1 MSAITRIL
9 RYTPQYKANFT
20 LAYPVILAQIGQVIV
35 QLADSAMVGHLGSTA
50 LAAVSFAG
58 ALFTIFLFWGT
69 GLALGLTPLVGEAY
83 ACRRPKIAAELLQ
96 NALTLY
102 FFIGV
107 LLFGIQY
114 GLGFLLPYMGQEP
127 EVAELARPYFLYLA
141 WSIIPYMVF
150 LAFKQFLEGVGNTRT
165 GMVIVLTANLL
176 NIFFNYLL
184 IYGKFGFPE
193 MGAAGAGAATLIS
206 RICMLLF
213 MPIYFISNPS
223 ARRYFRFF
231 SRSVHSLTRFRQL
244 FTIGFPISIQ
254 VVLEVLA
261 FALSSIMMGW
271 LGSNQQA
278 AHQVVI
284 SIATFAYMIQV
295 GISSATTIL
304 ISHAFGKANLRKIRR
319 ISVASCHMALAISL
333 ITMVALMVFRK
344 QLPLMFTDDPTVIS
358 IAAQLF
364 IFAGLYQISDG
375 LQTIL
380 VGILRGIQDVS
391 VLMRYAFISYI
402 VINLPVGYLCAF
414 VLGIGAP
421 GLWIGFIFGLS
432 VAAILYYRR
441 YRRFFALRTVHTK

>member
-1 MSAITRIL
+1 
-9 RYTPQYKANFT
+9 
-20 LAYPVILAQIGQVIV
+20 
-35 QLADSAMVGHLGSTA
+35 
-50 LAAVSFAG
+50 
-58 ALFTIFLFWGT
+58 
-69 GLALGLTPLVGEAY
+69 
-83 ACRRPKIAAELLQ
+83 
-96 NALTLY
+96 
-102 FFIGV
+102 
-107 LLFGIQY
+107 
-114 GLGFLLPYMGQEP
+114 
-127 EVAELARPYFLYLA
+127 
-141 WSIIPYMVF
+141 
-150 LAFKQFLEGVGNTRT
+150 
-165 GMVIVLTANLL
+165 MVIVLTANLL

-231 SRSVHSLTRFRQL
+231 SRSVHSLARFRQL